1 MYGFEEPAPRGCKEC
16 KEYVRIQKT
25 YDEYVGCVHGSK
37 LANIKRTD
45 RPEDCPMIDLE
56 DDGR

>member
-1 MYGFEEPAPRGCKEC
+1 MYGFEEQTPRGCKEC
-16 KEYVRIQKT
+16 KEFVRIQKT

-37 LANIKRTD
+37 LASINNAD
-45 RPEDCPMIDLE
+45 RPDDCPLIDLD